1 MSVGGQWVGG
11 GKQVAKVTRLVLVMR
26 TVVPQERRLIQK
38 TNTFQDTWVLVSPP
52 RLSEAMRGRPGLL
65 IRAFHPAMRAR
76 QLLGVPGC
84 LLPVIATT
92 LGILSDWGNPNSV
105 NVRRYSGSGLEMV
118 TARNHRI

>member
-1 MSVGGQWVGG
+1 
-11 GKQVAKVTRLVLVMR
+11 
-26 TVVPQERRLIQK
+26 
-38 TNTFQDTWVLVSPP
+38 
-52 RLSEAMRGRPGLL
+52 MRGRPGLL
-65 IRAFHPAMRAR
+65 IRAFHPGVRAR
-76 QLLGVPGC
+76 RLLGVPGC